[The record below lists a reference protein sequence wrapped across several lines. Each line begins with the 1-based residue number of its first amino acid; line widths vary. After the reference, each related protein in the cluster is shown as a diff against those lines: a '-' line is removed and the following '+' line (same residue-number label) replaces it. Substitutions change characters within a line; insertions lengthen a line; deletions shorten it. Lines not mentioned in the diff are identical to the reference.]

1 MRPLSVALL
10 FGVAGLSLSGLDA
23 RAEAA
28 TTRTATMPFSECLSI
43 IAEAAQEVDEEPVKL
58 VSSSDLVTVR
68 INASDGFVTVSCSR
82 PDSRMTL
89 TRSAVPA
96 AAGLSASRSFQAAR

>member
-1 MRPLSVALL
+1 MRPLLVAFVL
-10 FGVAGLSLSGLDA
+10 GVLGPFVSGLDA
-23 RAEAA
+23 RAETAG
-28 TTRTATMPFSECLSI
+28 TRMATMPYDECLSI
-43 IAEAAQEVDEEPVKL
+43 IAEVSQEVDEKPVKL
-58 VSSSDLVTVR
+58 VSTGDLLTVR

-96 AAGLSASRSFQAAR
+96 AAGLSASR